1 VLHVAEGIDFEDKFS
16 LSDKKFE
23 KVFDM
28 PENKLKIILSK
39 LNLYDIEM
47 DLVKKKLLVYKTN
60 LDSQKMKFTLFSKQS
75 EIVKDIPLDGHKVN
89 LSVTIHKATRNPEL
103 IRETTKKMVVD

>member
-1 VLHVAEGIDFEDKFS
+1 MNEDLRPNQIKVRLEASPELIASGASYIKFVVHAGDDCEFEDKFHIS
-16 LSDKKFE
+16 ERHYE

-28 PENKLKIILSK
+28 PEQKLKSLLQK

-60 LDSQKMKFTLFSKQS
+60 LDS
-75 EIVKDIPLDGHKVN
+75 
-89 LSVTIHKATRNPEL
+89 
-103 IRETTKKMVVD
+103 